1 MKLIPDLIKK
11 ITDNEIWKSVFRH
24 GYADTPRNRVL
35 QIISNVWLHLH
46 PAKVRE
52 HGTKIRFTWCMGGIT
67 FFLFLFETITGIL
80 LMFYYVLL
88 DICCPGISWDIG
100 LLPLVRIWREQRHF

>member
-1 MKLIPDLIKK
+1 MKLISDLIKK
-11 ITDNEIWKSVFRH
+11 ITDNEIWKSVFSPRLH
-24 GYADTPRNRVL
+24 GYPPRNRVL

-67 FFLFLFETITGIL
+67 FFYSF
-80 LMFYYVLL
+80 
-88 DICCPGISWDIG
+88 
-100 LLPLVRIWREQRHF
+100 

>member
-24 GYADTPRNRVL
+24 GYTDTPRNRVL

-52 HGTKIRFTWCMGGIT
+52 HGTKIRF
-67 FFLFLFETITGIL
+67 
-80 LMFYYVLL
+80 
-88 DICCPGISWDIG
+88 
-100 LLPLVRIWREQRHF
+100 